1 MHNSSFLIPHS
12 SFLTPHS
19 QFLFMTILRNALK
32 TALWIIRII
41 IPVSFVVTLLD
52 FYGVIEWIS
61 AYTAPLFQLIGLQGN
76 AAIVYFSSLFLPLYA
91 PIAIIATL
99 PLTLRE
105 ITILALMCLITHNL
119 PIECAVQ
126 RRSGTPF
133 WQTLVIRITF
143 SILGGI
149 LLNLI
154 LPESLVPPHNLTET
168 QHITNTTDITHTKFQ
183 ISNFKFQ
190 IIAWLTSTLSL
201 CIKIILII
209 TALMYGQFLLKR
221 YGVINKIA
229 RPLAPFMRLCGLQPD
244 SAFLWLVAQI
254 VGLTYGAGIM
264 AQEIEESGANREELH
279 RINLH
284 ICVNHSLIEDTAI
297 FCMLGVAWYFLVIP
311 RLIFAIIIVNLHNL
325 IKNHALISS
334 CQKKD

>member
-1 MHNSSFLIPHS
+1 M
-12 SFLTPHS
+12 T
-19 QFLFMTILRNALK
+19 TILRNALK

-41 IPVSFVVTLLD
+41 VPVSFVVTLLD
-52 FYGVIEWIS
+52 FYGIIEWIS
-61 AYTAPLFQLIGLQGN
+61 TYTAPLFHLIGLQGN
-76 AAIVYFSSLFLPLYA
+76 AAVVYFSSLFLPLYA

-99 PLTLRE
+99 PLSMRE

-133 WQTLVIRITF
+133 WQTLVLRLTF
-143 SILGGI
+143 SILGGF

-154 LPESLVPPHNLTET
+154 LPESLSLTTQTET
-168 QHITNTTDITHTKFQ
+168 LTATISQSSTLNSQLLNWLTNT
-183 ISNFKFQ
+183 
-190 IIAWLTSTLSL
+190 ASL

-221 YGVINKIA
+221 YGIINKIA
-229 RPLAPFMRLCGLQPD
+229 RPLAPLMRLCGLHPD

-264 AQEIEESGANREELH
+264 AQEIEESGADREELH

-297 FCMLGVAWYFLVIP
+297 FCMLGVAWYFLIVP
-311 RLIFAIIIVNLHNL
+311 RLIFAIIIVQTYNL
-325 IKNHALISS
+325 IKKQGIKSS
-334 CQKKD
+334 K

>member
-1 MHNSSFLIPHS
+1 MP
-12 SFLTPHS
+12 
-19 QFLFMTILRNALK
+19 TILRNALK

-52 FYGVIEWIS
+52 FYGIIEWIS
-61 AYTAPLFQLIGLQGN
+61 IYTASLFRLIGLQGN

-99 PLTLRE
+99 PLSLRE

-133 WQTLVIRITF
+133 WQTLVIRLTF

-154 LPESLVPPHNLTET
+154 LPESLALLDNFT
-168 QHITNTTDITHTKFQ
+168 TNTTEGYDNSQFSTLNSQ
-183 ISNFKFQ
+183 LLN
-190 IIAWLTSTLSL
+190 WLTNTLSL

-221 YGVINKIA
+221 YGIINKIA
-229 RPLAPFMRLCGLQPD
+229 RPLAPLMRLCGLQPN

-264 AQEIEESGANREELH
+264 AQEIEESGADREELH

-284 ICVNHSLIEDTAI
+284 ISVNHSLIEDTAI

-311 RLIFAIIIVNLHNL
+311 RLIFAIIIVQTYNLVKRNIHL
-325 IKNHALISS
+325 T
-334 CQKKD
+334 

>member
-1 MHNSSFLIPHS
+1 M
-12 SFLTPHS
+12 T
-19 QFLFMTILRNALK
+19 TILRNALK

-41 IPVSFVVTLLD
+41 VPVSFVVTLLD
-52 FYGVIEWIS
+52 FYGIIEWIS
-61 AYTAPLFQLIGLQGN
+61 TFTEPLFRLIGLQGN
-76 AAIVYFSSLFLPLYA
+76 AAVVYFSSLFLPLYA

-99 PLTLRE
+99 PLSLRE

-133 WQTLVIRITF
+133 WQTLVLRLTF
-143 SILGGI
+143 SILGGF

-154 LPESLVPPHNLTET
+154 LPESLSLTTQTET
-168 QHITNTTDITHTKFQ
+168 LTATTSQPSTLNSQLLNWLTNT
-183 ISNFKFQ
+183 
-190 IIAWLTSTLSL
+190 ASL
-201 CIKIILII
+201 CVKIILII

-221 YGVINKIA
+221 YGIINKIA
-229 RPLAPFMRLCGLQPD
+229 RPLAPLMRLCGLHPN

-264 AQEIEESGANREELH
+264 AQEIEESGADREELH

-297 FCMLGVAWYFLVIP
+297 FCMLGVAWYFLIIP
-311 RLIFAIIIVNLHNL
+311 RLIFAILIVNTYNIISARH
-325 IKNHALISS
+325 KKSMSPTNH
-334 CQKKD
+334 

>member
-1 MHNSSFLIPHS
+1 MIFRNS
-12 SFLTPHS
+12 
-19 QFLFMTILRNALK
+19 LK

-41 IPVSFVVTLLD
+41 IPVSFIVTLLD
-52 FYGVIEWIS
+52 FYGIIEWIS

-76 AAIVYFSSLFLPLYA
+76 AAVVYFSSLFLPLYA

-133 WQTLVIRITF
+133 WQTLVIRLTF

-154 LPESLVPPHNLTET
+154 LPESHTS
-168 QHITNTTDITHTKFQ
+168 QHIINNSQSDLQQTLSLQSTLLN
-183 ISNFKFQ
+183 
-190 IIAWLTSTLSL
+190 WLTNTLSL

-209 TALMYGQFLLKR
+209 TALMYGQFILKR
-221 YGVINKIA
+221 YGIINKIA
-229 RPLAPFMRLCGLQPD
+229 HPLAPLMRLCGLQPD

-264 AQEIEESGANREELH
+264 AQEIKESGADREELH

-284 ICVNHSLIEDTAI
+284 ISVNHSFIEDTAI

-311 RLIFAIIIVNLHNL
+311 RLIFAIFIVQTYNF
-325 IKNHALISS
+325 IKKL
-334 CQKKD
+334 KT

>member
-1 MHNSSFLIPHS
+1 
-12 SFLTPHS
+12 
-19 QFLFMTILRNALK
+19 MTILRNALK

-61 AYTAPLFQLIGLQGN
+61 TYTAPLFQLIGLQGN

-154 LPESLVPPHNLTET
+154 LPESLILSPCFRGTSEAEGVLNSQLSTLNS
-168 QHITNTTDITHTKFQ
+168 QLIN
-183 ISNFKFQ
+183 
-190 IIAWLTSTLSL
+190 WLTSTLSL

-221 YGVINKIA
+221 YGIINKIA

-297 FCMLGVAWYFLVIP
+297 FCMLGVAWYYLVIP

-325 IKNHALISS
+325 IKNHVLISS

>member
-1 MHNSSFLIPHS
+1 M
-12 SFLTPHS
+12 T
-19 QFLFMTILRNALK
+19 TILRNALK

-41 IPVSFVVTLLD
+41 VPVSFVVTLLD
-52 FYGVIEWIS
+52 FYGIIEWIS
-61 AYTAPLFQLIGLQGN
+61 TFTEPLFRLIGLQGN
-76 AAIVYFSSLFLPLYA
+76 AAVVYFSSLFLPLYA

-99 PLTLRE
+99 PLSLRE

-133 WQTLVIRITF
+133 WQTLVLRLTF
-143 SILGGI
+143 SILGGF

-154 LPESLVPPHNLTET
+154 LPESLSLTTQTET
-168 QHITNTTDITHTKFQ
+168 LTATTSQPSTLNSQLLNWLTNT
-183 ISNFKFQ
+183 
-190 IIAWLTSTLSL
+190 ASL
-201 CIKIILII
+201 CVKIILII
-209 TALMYGQFLLKR
+209 TALMYGQFLLKH
-221 YGVINKIA
+221 YGIINKIA
-229 RPLAPFMRLCGLQPD
+229 RPLAPLMRLCGLHPN

-264 AQEIEESGANREELH
+264 AQEIEESGADREELH

-297 FCMLGVAWYFLVIP
+297 FCMLGVAWYFLIIP
-311 RLIFAIIIVNLHNL
+311 RLIFAILIVNTYNIISARH
-325 IKNHALISS
+325 KKSMSPTNH
-334 CQKKD
+334 

>member
-1 MHNSSFLIPHS
+1 M
-12 SFLTPHS
+12 T
-19 QFLFMTILRNALK
+19 TILRNALK

-41 IPVSFVVTLLD
+41 VPVSFVVTLLD
-52 FYGVIEWIS
+52 FYGIIEWIS
-61 AYTAPLFQLIGLQGN
+61 TFTEPLFRLIGLQGN
-76 AAIVYFSSLFLPLYA
+76 AAVVYFSSLFLPLYA

-99 PLTLRE
+99 PLSLRE

-133 WQTLVIRITF
+133 WQTLVLRLTF
-143 SILGGI
+143 SILGGF

-154 LPESLVPPHNLTET
+154 LPESLSLTTQTET
-168 QHITNTTDITHTKFQ
+168 LTATISQPSTLNSQLLNWLTNT
-183 ISNFKFQ
+183 
-190 IIAWLTSTLSL
+190 ASL

-221 YGVINKIA
+221 YGIINKIA
-229 RPLAPFMRLCGLQPD
+229 RPLAPLMRLCGLHPN

-264 AQEIEESGANREELH
+264 AQEIEESGADREELH

-297 FCMLGVAWYFLVIP
+297 FCMLGVAWCFLIIP
-311 RLIFAIIIVNLHNL
+311 RLIFAILIVNTYN
-325 IKNHALISS
+325 IISARH
-334 CQKKD
+334 KKSMSSTNR

>member
-1 MHNSSFLIPHS
+1 
-12 SFLTPHS
+12 
-19 QFLFMTILRNALK
+19 MTILRNALK

-154 LPESLVPPHNLTET
+154 LPESLILSPCFRGTSEPTVLSRMAKNAEGVLNSQLSTLNSLL
-168 QHITNTTDITHTKFQ
+168 IN
-183 ISNFKFQ
+183 
-190 IIAWLTSTLSL
+190 WLTSTLSL

-221 YGVINKIA
+221 YGIINKIA

-311 RLIFAIIIVNLHNL
+311 RLIFAIIIVQTYNF
-325 IKNHALISS
+325 IKKLRT
-334 CQKKD
+334 

>member
-1 MHNSSFLIPHS
+1 M
-12 SFLTPHS
+12 
-19 QFLFMTILRNALK
+19 ILRNALK
-32 TALWIIRII
+32 TAIWIIRII

-99 PLTLRE
+99 PLSLRE

-133 WQTLVIRITF
+133 WQTLVIRLTF

-154 LPESLVPPHNLTET
+154 LPESLMS
-168 QHITNTTDITHTKFQ
+168 QHIINSSPSDLQQTLSLQSTLLN
-183 ISNFKFQ
+183 
-190 IIAWLTSTLSL
+190 WLTNTLSL

-221 YGVINKIA
+221 YGIINKIA
-229 RPLAPFMRLCGLQPD
+229 RPLAPLMRLCGLQPD

-264 AQEIEESGANREELH
+264 AQEIEESGADREELH

-284 ICVNHSLIEDTAI
+284 ISVNHSLIEDTAI

-311 RLIFAIIIVNLHNL
+311 RIIFAIIIVQTYNLVK
-325 IKNHALISS
+325 KNIHLT
-334 CQKKD
+334 

>member
-1 MHNSSFLIPHS
+1 
-12 SFLTPHS
+12 
-19 QFLFMTILRNALK
+19 MTILRNALK

-133 WQTLVIRITF
+133 WQTLVIRLTF

-154 LPESLVPPHNLTET
+154 LPDTLGFNASPKLGVVPQAEGYENITTLNSQLSTPNLAHFNSIPLHKNNPNNHCLNVRTIPAKTLWHNQQNSPTSRSLHASLR
-168 QHITNTTDITHTKFQ
+168 
-183 ISNFKFQ
+183 
-190 IIAWLTSTLSL
+190 TST
-201 CIKIILII
+201 
-209 TALMYGQFLLKR
+209 R
-221 YGVINKIA
+221 
-229 RPLAPFMRLCGLQPD
+229 
-244 SAFLWLVAQI
+244 
-254 VGLTYGAGIM
+254 
-264 AQEIEESGANREELH
+264 
-279 RINLH
+279 
-284 ICVNHSLIEDTAI
+284 
-297 FCMLGVAWYFLVIP
+297 
-311 RLIFAIIIVNLHNL
+311 
-325 IKNHALISS
+325 
-334 CQKKD
+334 

>member
-1 MHNSSFLIPHS
+1 MIFRNS
-12 SFLTPHS
+12 
-19 QFLFMTILRNALK
+19 LK

-41 IPVSFVVTLLD
+41 IPVSFIVTLLD
-52 FYGVIEWIS
+52 FYGIIEWIS

-76 AAIVYFSSLFLPLYA
+76 AAVVYFSSLFLPLYA

-133 WQTLVIRITF
+133 WQTLVIRLTF
-143 SILGGI
+143 SVLGGI

-154 LPESLVPPHNLTET
+154 LPTELNLHNIVETQYIASQESSFTTET
-168 QHITNTTDITHTKFQ
+168 QN
-183 ISNFKFQ
+183 
-190 IIAWLTSTLSL
+190 IASLQSHLLTWLANTLSI

-209 TALMYGQFLLKR
+209 TALMYGQYLLKR
-221 YGVINKIA
+221 YGIINKIA
-229 RPLAPFMRLCGLQPD
+229 RPLAPLMRLCGLQPD

-264 AQEIEESGANREELH
+264 AQEIEESGADHEELH

-311 RLIFAIIIVNLHNL
+311 RLIFAIIIVQTYNF
-325 IKNHALISS
+325 IKR
-334 CQKKD
+334 QKYVRT

>member
-1 MHNSSFLIPHS
+1 M
-12 SFLTPHS
+12 T
-19 QFLFMTILRNALK
+19 TILRNALK

-41 IPVSFVVTLLD
+41 VPVSFVVTLLD
-52 FYGVIEWIS
+52 FYGIIEWIS
-61 AYTAPLFQLIGLQGN
+61 TYTTPLFHLIGLQGN
-76 AAIVYFSSLFLPLYA
+76 AAVVYFSSLFLPLYA

-99 PLTLRE
+99 PLSMRE

-133 WQTLVIRITF
+133 WQTLVLRLTF

-154 LPESLVPPHNLTET
+154 LPDSLSLTTHQTET
-168 QHITNTTDITHTKFQ
+168 LTPTNSQLSTLNSQLLNWLTNTV
-183 ISNFKFQ
+183 
-190 IIAWLTSTLSL
+190 SL
-201 CIKIILII
+201 CVKIILII

-221 YGVINKIA
+221 YGIISKIA
-229 RPLAPFMRLCGLQPD
+229 RPLAPLMRLCGLHPD

-264 AQEIEESGANREELH
+264 AQEIEESGADREELH

-297 FCMLGVAWYFLVIP
+297 FCMLSVAWYFLIIP
-311 RLIFAIIIVNLHNL
+311 RLIFAIIIVQTYNL
-325 IKNHALISS
+325 IKKQGIKSS
-334 CQKKD
+334 K

>member
-1 MHNSSFLIPHS
+1 M
-12 SFLTPHS
+12 T
-19 QFLFMTILRNALK
+19 TILRNALK

-41 IPVSFVVTLLD
+41 VPVSFVVTLLD
-52 FYGVIEWIS
+52 FYGIIEWIS
-61 AYTAPLFQLIGLQGN
+61 TFTEPLFRLIGLQGN
-76 AAIVYFSSLFLPLYA
+76 AAVVYFSSLFLPLYA
-91 PIAIIATL
+91 PIAIITTL
-99 PLTLRE
+99 PLSLRE

-133 WQTLVIRITF
+133 WQTLVLRLTF
-143 SILGGI
+143 SILGGF

-154 LPESLVPPHNLTET
+154 LPESLSLTTQAET
-168 QHITNTTDITHTKFQ
+168 LTATTSQSSTLNSQLLNWLTNT
-183 ISNFKFQ
+183 
-190 IIAWLTSTLSL
+190 ASL

-221 YGVINKIA
+221 YGIINKIA
-229 RPLAPFMRLCGLQPD
+229 RPLAPLMRLCGLHPN

-297 FCMLGVAWYFLVIP
+297 FCMLGVAWYFLIIP
-311 RLIFAIIIVNLHNL
+311 RLIFAILIVNTYNIISARH
-325 IKNHALISS
+325 KKSMSPTNH
-334 CQKKD
+334 

>member
-1 MHNSSFLIPHS
+1 MP
-12 SFLTPHS
+12 
-19 QFLFMTILRNALK
+19 TILRNALK

-52 FYGVIEWIS
+52 FYGIIEWIS
-61 AYTAPLFQLIGLQGN
+61 IYTAPLFRLIGLQGN

-99 PLTLRE
+99 PLSLRE

-133 WQTLVIRITF
+133 WQTLVIRLTF

-154 LPESLVPPHNLTET
+154 LPESLALLDNFT
-168 QHITNTTDITHTKFQ
+168 TNTTEGYDNSQFSTLNSQ
-183 ISNFKFQ
+183 LLN
-190 IIAWLTSTLSL
+190 WLTNTISL

-221 YGVINKIA
+221 YGIINKIA
-229 RPLAPFMRLCGLQPD
+229 RPLAPLMRLCGLQPN

-264 AQEIEESGANREELH
+264 AQEIEESGADREELH

-284 ICVNHSLIEDTAI
+284 ISVNHSLIEDTAI

-311 RLIFAIIIVNLHNL
+311 RLIFAIIIVQTYNF
-325 IKNHALISS
+325 IKKL
-334 CQKKD
+334 KT

>member
-1 MHNSSFLIPHS
+1 MP
-12 SFLTPHS
+12 
-19 QFLFMTILRNALK
+19 TILRNALK

-52 FYGVIEWIS
+52 FYGIIEWIS
-61 AYTAPLFQLIGLQGN
+61 IYTAPLFRLIGLQGN

-99 PLTLRE
+99 PLSLRE

-133 WQTLVIRITF
+133 WQTLVIRLTF

-154 LPESLVPPHNLTET
+154 LPESLALLDNFT
-168 QHITNTTDITHTKFQ
+168 TNTTEGYDNSQFSTLNSQ
-183 ISNFKFQ
+183 LLN
-190 IIAWLTSTLSL
+190 WLTNTASL

-221 YGVINKIA
+221 YGIINKIA
-229 RPLAPFMRLCGLQPD
+229 RPLAPLMRLCGLQPN

-264 AQEIEESGANREELH
+264 AQEIEESGADREELH

-284 ICVNHSLIEDTAI
+284 ISVNHSLIEDTAI

-311 RLIFAIIIVNLHNL
+311 RLIFAIIIVQTYNF
-325 IKNHALISS
+325 IKKL
-334 CQKKD
+334 KT

>member
-1 MHNSSFLIPHS
+1 MIFRNS
-12 SFLTPHS
+12 
-19 QFLFMTILRNALK
+19 LK

-41 IPVSFVVTLLD
+41 IPVSFIVTLLD
-52 FYGVIEWIS
+52 FYGIIEWIS

-76 AAIVYFSSLFLPLYA
+76 AAVVYFSSLFLPLYA

-133 WQTLVIRITF
+133 WQTLVIRLTF

-154 LPESLVPPHNLTET
+154 LPTELNLHNIVETQYIASQESSFTTET
-168 QHITNTTDITHTKFQ
+168 QN
-183 ISNFKFQ
+183 
-190 IIAWLTSTLSL
+190 IASLQSHLLTWLANTLSL

-209 TALMYGQFLLKR
+209 TALMYGQYLLKR
-221 YGVINKIA
+221 YGIINKIA
-229 RPLAPFMRLCGLQPD
+229 RPLAPLMRLYGLQPD

-264 AQEIEESGANREELH
+264 AQEIEESGADHEELH

-311 RLIFAIIIVNLHNL
+311 RLIFAIIIVQTYNF
-325 IKNHALISS
+325 IKR
-334 CQKKD
+334 QKYIRI

>member
-1 MHNSSFLIPHS
+1 
-12 SFLTPHS
+12 
-19 QFLFMTILRNALK
+19 MTILRNALK

-61 AYTAPLFQLIGLQGN
+61 TYTAPLFQLIGLQGN

-133 WQTLVIRITF
+133 WQTLVIRLIF

-154 LPESLVPPHNLTET
+154 LPESLILSPCFRGTSEAEGVLNSQLSTLSS
-168 QHITNTTDITHTKFQ
+168 QLIN
-183 ISNFKFQ
+183 
-190 IIAWLTSTLSL
+190 WLTSTLSL

-221 YGVINKIA
+221 YGIINKIA

-325 IKNHALISS
+325 IKNHVLISS

>member
-1 MHNSSFLIPHS
+1 
-12 SFLTPHS
+12 
-19 QFLFMTILRNALK
+19 MTILRNALK

-52 FYGVIEWIS
+52 FYDVIEWIS

-133 WQTLVIRITF
+133 WQTLVIRLTF

-154 LPESLVPPHNLTET
+154 LPESLILSPCFRGTSETEGVLNSQLST
-168 QHITNTTDITHTKFQ
+168 LNSLLIN
-183 ISNFKFQ
+183 
-190 IIAWLTSTLSL
+190 WLTSTLSL

-221 YGVINKIA
+221 YGIINKIA

-264 AQEIEESGANREELH
+264 AQEIEESGADREELH

-311 RLIFAIIIVNLHNL
+311 RLIFAIIIVQTYNL
-325 IKNHALISS
+325 IKSTNNI
-334 CQKKD
+334 K

>member
-1 MHNSSFLIPHS
+1 MP
-12 SFLTPHS
+12 
-19 QFLFMTILRNALK
+19 TILRNALK

-52 FYGVIEWIS
+52 FYGIIEWIS
-61 AYTAPLFQLIGLQGN
+61 IYTAPLFRLIGLQGN

-99 PLTLRE
+99 PLSLRE

-133 WQTLVIRITF
+133 WQTLVIRLTF

-154 LPESLVPPHNLTET
+154 LPESLALLDNFT
-168 QHITNTTDITHTKFQ
+168 TNTTEGYDNSQFSTLNSQLLH
-183 ISNFKFQ
+183 
-190 IIAWLTSTLSL
+190 WLTNTISL

-221 YGVINKIA
+221 YGIINKIA
-229 RPLAPFMRLCGLQPD
+229 RPLAPLMRLCGLQPN
-244 SAFLWLVAQI
+244 SAVVGLVAQI

-264 AQEIEESGANREELH
+264 AQEIEESGADREELH

-284 ICVNHSLIEDTAI
+284 ISVNHSLIEDTAI

-311 RLIFAIIIVNLHNL
+311 RLIFAIMLVQTYNF
-325 IKNHALISS
+325 IKKL
-334 CQKKD
+334 KT

>member
-1 MHNSSFLIPHS
+1 M
-12 SFLTPHS
+12 T
-19 QFLFMTILRNALK
+19 TILRNALK

-41 IPVSFVVTLLD
+41 VPVSFVVTLLD
-52 FYGVIEWIS
+52 FYGIIEWIS
-61 AYTAPLFQLIGLQGN
+61 TFTEPLFRLIGLQGN
-76 AAIVYFSSLFLPLYA
+76 AAVVYFSSLFLPLYA

-99 PLTLRE
+99 PLSLRE

-133 WQTLVIRITF
+133 WQTLVLRLTF
-143 SILGGI
+143 SILGGF
-149 LLNLI
+149 LLNLV
-154 LPESLVPPHNLTET
+154 LPESLSLTTQTET
-168 QHITNTTDITHTKFQ
+168 LTATTSQSSTLNSQLLNWLTNT
-183 ISNFKFQ
+183 
-190 IIAWLTSTLSL
+190 ASL
-201 CIKIILII
+201 CVKIILII

-221 YGVINKIA
+221 YGIINKIA
-229 RPLAPFMRLCGLQPD
+229 HPLAPLMHLCGLHPN

-264 AQEIEESGANREELH
+264 AQEIEESGADREELH

-297 FCMLGVAWYFLVIP
+297 FCMLGVAWYFLIIP
-311 RLIFAIIIVNLHNL
+311 RLIFAILIVNTYNIISARH
-325 IKNHALISS
+325 KKSMSPTNH
-334 CQKKD
+334 

>member
-1 MHNSSFLIPHS
+1 MP
-12 SFLTPHS
+12 
-19 QFLFMTILRNALK
+19 TILRNALK

-52 FYGVIEWIS
+52 FYGIIEWIS
-61 AYTAPLFQLIGLQGN
+61 IYTAPLFRLIGLQGN

-99 PLTLRE
+99 PLSLRE

-126 RRSGTPF
+126 RRSGIPF
-133 WQTLVIRITF
+133 WQTLVIRLTF

-154 LPESLVPPHNLTET
+154 LPESLALLDNFT
-168 QHITNTTDITHTKFQ
+168 TNTTEGYDNSQFSTLNSQ
-183 ISNFKFQ
+183 LLN
-190 IIAWLTSTLSL
+190 WLTNTASL

-221 YGVINKIA
+221 YGIINKIA
-229 RPLAPFMRLCGLQPD
+229 HPLAPLMRLCGLQPN

-264 AQEIEESGANREELH
+264 AQEIEESGADREELH

-284 ICVNHSLIEDTAI
+284 ISVNHSLIEDTAI

-311 RLIFAIIIVNLHNL
+311 RLTFAIIIVQTYNFIKKTEN
-325 IKNHALISS
+325 IKN
-334 CQKKD
+334 

>member
-1 MHNSSFLIPHS
+1 
-12 SFLTPHS
+12 
-19 QFLFMTILRNALK
+19 MTILRNALK

-154 LPESLVPPHNLTET
+154 LPESLILSPCFRGTSEAEGVLNSQLSNLNS
-168 QHITNTTDITHTKFQ
+168 QLIN
-183 ISNFKFQ
+183 
-190 IIAWLTSTLSL
+190 WLTSTLSL

-221 YGVINKIA
+221 YGIINKIA
-229 RPLAPFMRLCGLQPD
+229 QPLAPFMRLCGLQPD

-325 IKNHALISS
+325 IKNHVLISS

>member
-1 MHNSSFLIPHS
+1 MIFRNS
-12 SFLTPHS
+12 
-19 QFLFMTILRNALK
+19 LK

-41 IPVSFVVTLLD
+41 IPVSFIVTLLD
-52 FYGVIEWIS
+52 FYGIIEWIS

-76 AAIVYFSSLFLPLYA
+76 AAVVYFSSLFLPLYA

-133 WQTLVIRITF
+133 WQTLVIRLTF

-154 LPESLVPPHNLTET
+154 LPTELNLHNIVETQYIASQESSFTTET
-168 QHITNTTDITHTKFQ
+168 QN
-183 ISNFKFQ
+183 
-190 IIAWLTSTLSL
+190 IASLQSHLLTWLANTLSL

-209 TALMYGQFLLKR
+209 TALMYGQYLLKR
-221 YGVINKIA
+221 YGIINKIA
-229 RPLAPFMRLCGLQPD
+229 RPLAPLMRLCGLQPD

-264 AQEIEESGANREELH
+264 AQEIEESGADREELH

-311 RLIFAIIIVNLHNL
+311 RLIFAIIIVQTYNLVKRNIHL
-325 IKNHALISS
+325 T
-334 CQKKD
+334 

>member
-1 MHNSSFLIPHS
+1 M
-12 SFLTPHS
+12 
-19 QFLFMTILRNALK
+19 ILRNALK

-41 IPVSFVVTLLD
+41 VPVSFVVTLLD

-133 WQTLVIRITF
+133 WQTLVIRLTF

-154 LPESLVPPHNLTET
+154 LPNGMNAQCTMHNAQLQTQQILTL
-168 QHITNTTDITHTKFQ
+168 QTTLINWF
-183 ISNFKFQ
+183 S
-190 IIAWLTSTLSL
+190 STLSL

-221 YGVINKIA
+221 YGIINKIA
-229 RPLAPFMRLCGLQPD
+229 RPLAPLMRLCGLQPN

-264 AQEIEESGANREELH
+264 AQEIEESGADREELH

-297 FCMLGVAWYFLVIP
+297 FCMLGAAWYFLVIP
-311 RLIFAIIIVNLHNL
+311 RLIFAIIIVQTYNLVKRNIHL
-325 IKNHALISS
+325 T
-334 CQKKD
+334 

>member
-1 MHNSSFLIPHS
+1 M
-12 SFLTPHS
+12 T
-19 QFLFMTILRNALK
+19 TILRNALK

-41 IPVSFVVTLLD
+41 VPVSFVVTLLD
-52 FYGVIEWIS
+52 FYGIIEWIS
-61 AYTAPLFQLIGLQGN
+61 TFTEPLFRLIGLQGN
-76 AAIVYFSSLFLPLYA
+76 AAVVYFSSLFLPLYA

-99 PLTLRE
+99 PLSLRE

-133 WQTLVIRITF
+133 WQTLVLRLTF
-143 SILGGI
+143 SILGGF

-154 LPESLVPPHNLTET
+154 LPESLSLTTQAET
-168 QHITNTTDITHTKFQ
+168 LTATTSQSSTLNSQLLNWLTNT
-183 ISNFKFQ
+183 
-190 IIAWLTSTLSL
+190 ASL

-221 YGVINKIA
+221 YGIINKIA
-229 RPLAPFMRLCGLQPD
+229 RPLAPLMRLCGLHPN

-264 AQEIEESGANREELH
+264 AQEIEESGADREELH

-297 FCMLGVAWYFLVIP
+297 FCMLGVAWYFLIIP
-311 RLIFAIIIVNLHNL
+311 RLIFAILIVNTYNIISARH
-325 IKNHALISS
+325 KKSMSPTNH
-334 CQKKD
+334 

>member
-1 MHNSSFLIPHS
+1 MIFRNS
-12 SFLTPHS
+12 
-19 QFLFMTILRNALK
+19 LK

-133 WQTLVIRITF
+133 WQTLVIRLTF

-154 LPESLVPPHNLTET
+154 LPESLTS
-168 QHITNTTDITHTKFQ
+168 QHIINNSQSDLQQTLSLQSTLLN
-183 ISNFKFQ
+183 
-190 IIAWLTSTLSL
+190 WLTNTLSL

-221 YGVINKIA
+221 YGIINKIA
-229 RPLAPFMRLCGLQPD
+229 RPLAPLMRLCGLQPD

-264 AQEIEESGANREELH
+264 AQEIEESGADREELH

-284 ICVNHSLIEDTAI
+284 ISVNHSLIEDTAI
-297 FCMLGVAWYFLVIP
+297 FCMLGVAWYFLVIS
-311 RLIFAIIIVNLHNL
+311 RLIFAIIIVQTYNF
-325 IKNHALISS
+325 IKR
-334 CQKKD
+334 QKYIRT

>member
-1 MHNSSFLIPHS
+1 MLQIF
-12 SFLTPHS
+12 
-19 QFLFMTILRNALK
+19 RNALK

-41 IPVSFVVTLLD
+41 IPVSLIVTLLN
-52 FYGVIEWIS
+52 FYGIIEWIS
-61 AYTAPLFQLIGLQGN
+61 TYTAPLFQLIGLQGN

-99 PLTLRE
+99 PLSLRE

-133 WQTLVIRITF
+133 WQTLVIRLTF

-154 LPESLVPPHNLTET
+154 LPESL
-168 QHITNTTDITHTKFQ
+168 
-183 ISNFKFQ
+183 ISSPDFIGTSEPTVLSHMAKNEEGILNSQ
-190 IIAWLTSTLSL
+190 LSILNSQLLNWLTNTLSL

-221 YGVINKIA
+221 YGIINKIA
-229 RPLAPFMRLCGLQPD
+229 RPLAPLMRLCGLQPS

-264 AQEIEESGANREELH
+264 AQEIEESGADREELH

-284 ICVNHSLIEDTAI
+284 ISVNHSLIEDTAI
-297 FCMLGVAWYFLVIP
+297 FCMLGVSWYFLVIP
-311 RLIFAIIIVNLHNL
+311 RLIFAIIIVQTYNL
-325 IKNHALISS
+325 IKSTNNRKL
-334 CQKKD
+334 

>member
-1 MHNSSFLIPHS
+1 M
-12 SFLTPHS
+12 T
-19 QFLFMTILRNALK
+19 TILRNALK

-41 IPVSFVVTLLD
+41 VPVSFVVTLLD
-52 FYGVIEWIS
+52 FYDIIEWIS
-61 AYTAPLFQLIGLQGN
+61 TFTEPLFRLIGLQGN
-76 AAIVYFSSLFLPLYA
+76 AAVVYFSSLFLPLYA

-99 PLTLRE
+99 PLSLRE

-133 WQTLVIRITF
+133 WQTLVLRLTF
-143 SILGGI
+143 SILGGF
-149 LLNLI
+149 LLNLV
-154 LPESLVPPHNLTET
+154 LPESLSLTTQTET
-168 QHITNTTDITHTKFQ
+168 LTATTSQSSTLNSQLLNWLTNT
-183 ISNFKFQ
+183 
-190 IIAWLTSTLSL
+190 ASL
-201 CIKIILII
+201 CVKIILII

-221 YGVINKIA
+221 YGIINKIA
-229 RPLAPFMRLCGLQPD
+229 RPLAPLMRLCGLHPN

-264 AQEIEESGANREELH
+264 AQEIEESGADREELH

-297 FCMLGVAWYFLVIP
+297 FCMLGVAWYFLIIP
-311 RLIFAIIIVNLHNL
+311 RLIFAILIVNTYN
-325 IKNHALISS
+325 IISARH
-334 CQKKD
+334 KKSMSPTNR

>member
-1 MHNSSFLIPHS
+1 
-12 SFLTPHS
+12 
-19 QFLFMTILRNALK
+19 MTILRNALK

-105 ITILALMCLITHNL
+105 ITILALMSLITHNL

-133 WQTLVIRITF
+133 WQTLVIRLTF

-154 LPESLVPPHNLTET
+154 LPESLILSPCFRGTSEAEGVLNSQLSTLNSLL
-168 QHITNTTDITHTKFQ
+168 IN
-183 ISNFKFQ
+183 
-190 IIAWLTSTLSL
+190 WLTSTLSL

-221 YGVINKIA
+221 YGIINKIA
-229 RPLAPFMRLCGLQPD
+229 RPLAPLMRLCGLQPD

-264 AQEIEESGANREELH
+264 AQEIEESGADREELH

-311 RLIFAIIIVNLHNL
+311 RLIFAIIIVQTYNF
-325 IKNHALISS
+325 IKKLRT
-334 CQKKD
+334 

>member
-1 MHNSSFLIPHS
+1 M
-12 SFLTPHS
+12 
-19 QFLFMTILRNALK
+19 ILRNALK
-32 TALWIIRII
+32 TAIWIIRII

-133 WQTLVIRITF
+133 WQTLVIRLTF

-154 LPESLVPPHNLTET
+154 LPESLTS
-168 QHITNTTDITHTKFQ
+168 QHIINSSQSDLQQTLSLQSTLLN
-183 ISNFKFQ
+183 
-190 IIAWLTSTLSL
+190 WLTNTLSL

-209 TALMYGQFLLKR
+209 TALIYGQFLLKR
-221 YGVINKIA
+221 YGIINKIA
-229 RPLAPFMRLCGLQPD
+229 RPLAPLMRLCGLQPD

-264 AQEIEESGANREELH
+264 AQEIEESGADREELH

-284 ICVNHSLIEDTAI
+284 ISVNHSLIEDTAI

-311 RLIFAIIIVNLHNL
+311 RLIFAIIIVQTYNLV
-325 IKNHALISS
+325 
-334 CQKKD
+334 KKTFI

>member
-1 MHNSSFLIPHS
+1 M
-12 SFLTPHS
+12 
-19 QFLFMTILRNALK
+19 ILRNALK
-32 TALWIIRII
+32 TAIWIIRII

-133 WQTLVIRITF
+133 WQTLVIRLTF

-154 LPESLVPPHNLTET
+154 LPESLTS
-168 QHITNTTDITHTKFQ
+168 QHIINSSQSDLQQTLSLQSTLLN
-183 ISNFKFQ
+183 
-190 IIAWLTSTLSL
+190 WLTNTLSL

-221 YGVINKIA
+221 YGIINKIA
-229 RPLAPFMRLCGLQPD
+229 RPLAPLMRLCGLQPD

-264 AQEIEESGANREELH
+264 AQEIEESGADREELH

-284 ICVNHSLIEDTAI
+284 ISVNHSLIEDTAI

-311 RLIFAIIIVNLHNL
+311 RLIFAIIIVQTYNLVK
-325 IKNHALISS
+325 KNIHLT
-334 CQKKD
+334 

>member
-1 MHNSSFLIPHS
+1 M
-12 SFLTPHS
+12 T
-19 QFLFMTILRNALK
+19 TILRNALK

-41 IPVSFVVTLLD
+41 VPVSFVVTLLD
-52 FYGVIEWIS
+52 FYGIIEWIS
-61 AYTAPLFQLIGLQGN
+61 TFTEPLFRLIGLQGN
-76 AAIVYFSSLFLPLYA
+76 AAVVYFSSLFLPLYA
-91 PIAIIATL
+91 PIAIITTL
-99 PLTLRE
+99 PLSLRE

-133 WQTLVIRITF
+133 WQTLVLRLTF
-143 SILGGI
+143 SILGGF

-154 LPESLVPPHNLTET
+154 LPESLSLTTQAET
-168 QHITNTTDITHTKFQ
+168 LTATTSQSSTLNSQLLNWLTNT
-183 ISNFKFQ
+183 
-190 IIAWLTSTLSL
+190 ASL

-221 YGVINKIA
+221 YGIINKIA
-229 RPLAPFMRLCGLQPD
+229 RPLAPLMRLCGLHPN

-297 FCMLGVAWYFLVIP
+297 FCMLGVAWYFLIIP
-311 RLIFAIIIVNLHNL
+311 RLIFAILIVNTYN
-325 IKNHALISS
+325 IISARH
-334 CQKKD
+334 KKSMSPTNR

>member
-1 MHNSSFLIPHS
+1 
-12 SFLTPHS
+12 
-19 QFLFMTILRNALK
+19 MTILRNALK

-133 WQTLVIRITF
+133 WQTLVIRLTF

-154 LPESLVPPHNLTET
+154 LPDTLGFNSSPKLGEVPQAEVYEN
-168 QHITNTTDITHTKFQ
+168 ITTLNSQLI
-183 ISNFKFQ
+183 N
-190 IIAWLTSTLSL
+190 WLTSTLSL

-221 YGVINKIA
+221 YGIINKIA

-297 FCMLGVAWYFLVIP
+297 FCMLGVAWYYLVIP

-325 IKNHALISS
+325 IKNQVLISS
-334 CQKKD
+334 YQKKD

>member
-1 MHNSSFLIPHS
+1 MP
-12 SFLTPHS
+12 
-19 QFLFMTILRNALK
+19 TILRNALK

-41 IPVSFVVTLLD
+41 VPVSFVVTLLD

-61 AYTAPLFQLIGLQGN
+61 IYTAPLFRLIGLQGN
-76 AAIVYFSSLFLPLYA
+76 AAVVYFSSLFLPLYA

-133 WQTLVIRITF
+133 WQTLVIRLTF

-154 LPESLVPPHNLTET
+154 LPESLALLDNST
-168 QHITNTTDITHTKFQ
+168 TNTTEVYDKSKFSTLNSQ
-183 ISNFKFQ
+183 LLH
-190 IIAWLTSTLSL
+190 WLTNTISL

-221 YGVINKIA
+221 YGIINKIA
-229 RPLAPFMRLCGLQPD
+229 RPLAPLMRLCGLQPS

-264 AQEIEESGANREELH
+264 AQEIEESGADREELH

-284 ICVNHSLIEDTAI
+284 ISVNHSLIEDTAI

-311 RLIFAIIIVNLHNL
+311 RLIFAIIIVQTYNFIKKTEN
-325 IKNHALISS
+325 IKN
-334 CQKKD
+334 

>member
-1 MHNSSFLIPHS
+1 
-12 SFLTPHS
+12 
-19 QFLFMTILRNALK
+19 MTILRNALK
-32 TALWIIRII
+32 TALWIIQII
-41 IPVSFVVTLLD
+41 VPVSFVVTLLD

-61 AYTAPLFQLIGLQGN
+61 IYTAPLFRLIGLQGN
-76 AAIVYFSSLFLPLYA
+76 AAVVYFSSLFLPLYA

-99 PLTLRE
+99 PLSLRE

-133 WQTLVIRITF
+133 WQTLVIRLTF

-154 LPESLVPPHNLTET
+154 LPESLTLSPCFRGTSGAEGVLNSQP
-168 QHITNTTDITHTKFQ
+168 
-183 ISNFKFQ
+183 
-190 IIAWLTSTLSL
+190 STLNSQLLNWLNNTASL

-221 YGVINKIA
+221 YGIINKIA
-229 RPLAPFMRLCGLQPD
+229 RPLAPLMRLCGLQPS

-264 AQEIEESGANREELH
+264 AQEIEESGADREELH

-284 ICVNHSLIEDTAI
+284 ISVNHSLIEDTAI

-311 RLIFAIIIVNLHNL
+311 RLIFAIIIVQTYNF
-325 IKNHALISS
+325 IKKTKNINISLFL
-334 CQKKD
+334 

>member
-1 MHNSSFLIPHS
+1 M
-12 SFLTPHS
+12 
-19 QFLFMTILRNALK
+19 ILRNALK

-41 IPVSFVVTLLD
+41 VPVSFVVTLLD

-133 WQTLVIRITF
+133 WQTLVIRLTF

-149 LLNLI
+149 LFNLI
-154 LPESLVPPHNLTET
+154 LPNEMNAQCTIHNAQLQTQQILSLK
-168 QHITNTTDITHTKFQ
+168 TTLINWF
-183 ISNFKFQ
+183 S
-190 IIAWLTSTLSL
+190 STLSL

-221 YGVINKIA
+221 YGIINKIA
-229 RPLAPFMRLCGLQPD
+229 RPLAPLMRLCGLQPS

-264 AQEIEESGANREELH
+264 AQEIEESGADREELH

-284 ICVNHSLIEDTAI
+284 ISVNHSLIEDTAI

-311 RLIFAIIIVNLHNL
+311 RLIFAIIIVQTYNF
-325 IKNHALISS
+325 IKKL
-334 CQKKD
+334 KT